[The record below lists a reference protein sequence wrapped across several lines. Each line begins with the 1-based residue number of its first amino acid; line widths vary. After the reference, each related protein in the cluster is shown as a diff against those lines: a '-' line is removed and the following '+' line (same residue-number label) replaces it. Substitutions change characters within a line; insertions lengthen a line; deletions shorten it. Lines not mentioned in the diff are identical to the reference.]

1 VNGLLERIDAYC
13 DAIPRGL
20 AAAEEVGSLVLFVR
34 RGEGHPYYA
43 RPRRGGPEPAAA
55 DVALVRTRQRSLG
68 LPESFE
74 WIDEVAPAM
83 RAAAVGGGLA
93 VADHPLLVHAGGGRP
108 VPPGHNVALVEPDD
122 ERLPAIAAVA
132 GVAFAHPGTA
142 AGPEGRADLARATA
156 RRSEATDEE
165 LRGRLRDGRAVL
177 AAGFLDGEPVATG
190 MHLPLDGVTEIVGV
204 GTLPVARRRGY
215 GAAVTAALLQ
225 DALRHGAG
233 TVFLAAGDEEI
244 ARVYESLGFARAG
257 TACIA
262 EPPFP
267 VR

>member
-1 VNGLLERIDAYC
+1 
-13 DAIPRGL
+13 
-20 AAAEEVGSLVLFVR
+20 
-34 RGEGHPYYA
+34 
-43 RPRRGGPEPAAA
+43 
-55 DVALVRTRQRSLG
+55 
-68 LPESFE
+68 
-74 WIDEVAPAM
+74 
-83 RAAAVGGGLA
+83 
-93 VADHPLLVHAGGGRP
+93 
-108 VPPGHNVALVEPDD
+108 
-122 ERLPAIAAVA
+122 
-132 GVAFAHPGTA
+132 
-142 AGPEGRADLARATA
+142 
-156 RRSEATDEE
+156 
-165 LRGRLRDGRAVL
+165 VL

-204 GTLPVARRRGY
+204 GTLPLARRRGY

-262 EPPFP
+262 EPPLP